1 MTLHFDDCHEYY
13 KVIKTKKGKKYIE
26 ADKKTTANN
35 GLGLNA
41 HDACILNL
49 KKNTLLVEFAYLHR
63 IIRFNVMVSVL

>member
-41 HDACILNL
+41 HDACILN
-49 KKNTLLVEFAYLHR
+49 
-63 IIRFNVMVSVL
+63 